1 MVETMPRGNHSIEHG
16 RQLDRLA
23 AVRDDIA
30 HFEAGLAGLRR
41 EREQLLAELLGEVP
55 IEELT
60 AAAGMTRTSLYR
72 AARRDT

>member
-23 AVRDDIA
+23 SIAQDIA
-30 HFEAGLAGLRR
+30 HFESGLDGLRR
-41 EREQLLAELLGEVP
+41 ERRELLGELLGEVP

-72 AARRDT
+72 AARRDK